1 MLSLFLAAAALQET
15 SLSANNYA
23 VDAPMPAHL
32 QTVLWSD
39 EFNGSRLDASKWQYD
54 TSRNKEGW
62 YNKELQYYAANR
74 LENLRVGGG
83 VLTIELRKDPNE
95 IRKFPDW
102 GKQKYSSAK
111 IVTQGKAAFKYGFFE
126 ARAKLPCT
134 RGSWPAFW
142 MMPIGDE
149 PWPQGGEIDILEH
162 IGAQPGVVHAN
173 LHTGKYNHTKQNG
186 RGAQKP
192 LPTSCSDFHRY
203 QLSWTEDEILI
214 GVDDRAYMRVRNSEP
229 GDRGAWPFDKP
240 FYLIL
245 NLAMGGDW
253 AGSKGIDD
261 ASLPQKFEVDYVRV
275 WEMPP
280 VVDGSVPAPAGEAP
294 KSN

>member
-1 MLSLFLAAAALQET
+1 MISLVLAAAALQET

-23 VDAPMPAHL
+23 VDMPMPAHL
-32 QTVLWSD
+32 ETVLWSD

-83 VLTIELRKDPNE
+83 NLTIELRKDPQE

-142 MMPIGDE
+142 MMPTANVE
-149 PWPQGGEIDILEH
+149 WPQGGEIDILEH

-192 LPTSCSDFHRY
+192 LPTSCSGFHRY

-275 WEMPP
+275 WEMPAAT
-280 VVDGSVPAPAGEAP
+280 DASAPATEAP
-294 KSN
+294 KGN

>member
-23 VDAPMPAHL
+23 VDAPMPAHTGVL
-32 QTVLWSD
+32 LWSD
-39 EFNGSRLDASKWQYD
+39 EFNGSRLDTSKWQYD

-83 VLTIELRKDPNE
+83 VLTIELRKDPSE
-95 IRKFPDW
+95 IRKFADW

-111 IVTQGKAAFKYGFFE
+111 IVTKGRAAFRYGFFE
-126 ARAKLPCT
+126 ARAKVPCT

-142 MMPIGDE
+142 MMPTGDE

-214 GVDDRAYMRVRNSEP
+214 GVDDRAYMRVLNTEP

-240 FYLIL
+240 FYMIL

-280 VVDGSVPAPAGEAP
+280 AEDVPAPAPAAEAP
-294 KSN
+294 KSS

>member
-1 MLSLFLAAAALQET
+1 MISLVLAAAALQET

-23 VDAPMPAHL
+23 VDMPMPAHL
-32 QTVLWSD
+32 ETVLWSD

-83 VLTIELRKDPNE
+83 NLTIELRKDPQE

-142 MMPIGDE
+142 MMPTANVE
-149 PWPQGGEIDILEH
+149 WPQGGEIDILEH

-275 WEMPP
+275 WEMPAAT
-280 VVDGSVPAPAGEAP
+280 DASAPATEAP

>member
-1 MLSLFLAAAALQET
+1 MLSILLAAAALQET

-23 VDAPMPAHL
+23 VDMPMPAHL
-32 QTVLWSD
+32 ETVLWSD

-83 VLTIELRKDPNE
+83 NLTIELRKDPQE

-111 IVTQGKAAFKYGFFE
+111 IVTQGKAAFQYGFFE

-142 MMPIGDE
+142 MMPIGNE
-149 PWPQGGEIDILEH
+149 QWPQGGEIDILEH

-280 VVDGSVPAPAGEAP
+280 EVDASAPATEAP

>member
-1 MLSLFLAAAALQET
+1 MLSLLLAAAAFQET
-15 SLSANNYA
+15 TLSANNYA
-23 VDAPMPAHL
+23 VDMPMPAHL
-32 QTVLWSD
+32 PTVLWSD
-39 EFNGSRLDASKWQYD
+39 EFNGTRLDTSKWQYD

-74 LENLRVGGG
+74 LENLRVGEGN
-83 VLTIELRKDPNE
+83 LTIELRKDSNE
-95 IRKFPDW
+95 IRKLPDW

-111 IVTQGKAAFKYGFFE
+111 IMTEGKAAFQYGFFE

-142 MMPIGDE
+142 MMPTANVE
-149 PWPQGGEIDILEH
+149 WPAGGEIDILEH

-192 LPTSCSDFHRY
+192 LPTSCSHFHRY
-203 QLSWTEDEILI
+203 QLAWTENEMLI
-214 GVDDRAYMRVRNSEP
+214 GVDDRAYMRVTNNEP

-261 ASLPQKFEVDYVRV
+261 DSLPQKFEVDYVRV

-280 VVDGSVPAPAGEAP
+280 VAEAAPAAEVP

>member
-1 MLSLFLAAAALQET
+1 MLSLLLAAAAFQET
-15 SLSANNYA
+15 TLSANNYA
-23 VDAPMPAHL
+23 VDMPMPAHL
-32 QTVLWSD
+32 PTVLWSD
-39 EFNGSRLDASKWQYD
+39 EFNGTRLDTSKWQYD

-74 LENLRVGGG
+74 LENLRVGEGN
-83 VLTIELRKDPNE
+83 LTIELRKDSNE
-95 IRKFPDW
+95 IRKLPDW

-111 IVTQGKAAFKYGFFE
+111 IMTKGKAAFQYGFFE

-142 MMPIGDE
+142 MMPTANVE
-149 PWPQGGEIDILEH
+149 WPAGGEIDILEH

-203 QLSWTEDEILI
+203 QLAWTENEILI
-214 GVDDRAYMRVRNSEP
+214 GVDDRAYMRVTNNEP

-261 ASLPQKFEVDYVRV
+261 ESLPQKFEVDYVRV

-280 VVDGSVPAPAGEAP
+280 VAEAAPAAEAP

>member
-1 MLSLFLAAAALQET
+1 MLSILLAAAALQET

-23 VDAPMPAHL
+23 VDMPMPAHL
-32 QTVLWSD
+32 ETVLWSD

-83 VLTIELRKDPNE
+83 NLTIELRKDPQE

-111 IVTQGKAAFKYGFFE
+111 IVTQGKAAFQYGFFE

-142 MMPIGDE
+142 MMPIGNE
-149 PWPQGGEIDILEH
+149 QWPQGGEIDILEH

-275 WEMPP
+275 WEMPEA
-280 VVDGSVPAPAGEAP
+280 DASAPATEAP